1 MKKIAKILAPI
12 CCAFLLSACTSNYL
26 MTFNGDNIKKNEE
39 NGHFSFDNDTIKID
53 YSFAGKEGKVYLKI
67 ANKLDKPV
75 LWDLKSSALI
85 INGKAFSYA
94 AESVAIKG
102 EIDGTVSGFGNRKT
116 SIFNE
121 DLLRGYF
128 NGTIG
133 LPKDVVLIPPHA
145 YVDGSYF
152 DLRNDV
158 KEITKSSKKEKVYMY
173 DMNGESYAVQLA
185 KFEPVESPYN
195 LRSFLSYS
203 VLVDGQVLPKTTEQ
217 QFYVEQLWQTGTVS
231 LNNIVEIYTKR
242 GDVMAYKEKKG
253 QDVLLVGG
261 AVALTAAAIAI
272 DDKKV
277 E

>member
-1 MKKIAKILAPI
+1 
-12 CCAFLLSACTSNYL
+12 

-173 DMNGESYAVQLA
+173 LRAQ
-185 KFEPVESPYN
+185 PVR
-195 LRSFLSYS
+195 LTR
-203 VLVDGQVLPKTTEQ
+203 VGK
-217 QFYVEQLWQTGTVS
+217 
-231 LNNIVEIYTKR
+231 
-242 GDVMAYKEKKG
+242 VMC
-253 QDVLLVGG
+253 
-261 AVALTAAAIAI
+261 
-272 DDKKV
+272 
-277 E
+277 